1 MDPLRRPEIRL
12 LRPAGKL
19 TTMPAKMMSEMP
31 LPMPRSEICS
41 PSHMTKTVPV
51 VRVRT
56 VSSLKP
62 QPGLMTTDAPA
73 GVFRASRKMA
83 MPKAWMRQMTIV
95 P

>member
-1 MDPLRRPEIRL
+1 MPISPL
-12 LRPAGKL
+12 GKL

-56 VSSLKP
+56 VRSLKP
-62 QPGLMTTDAPA
+62 QPGLSTIGAPA
-73 GVFRASRKMA
+73 GVRMASRKMA
-83 MPKAWMRQMTIV
+83 MPKAWMRQMPIV